1 MSQLSHA
8 ESDSFTREGED
19 SVTATE
25 GEWVR
30 AHPLYQDSA
39 DTGRRVFRH
48 AGRRFCGA
56 DRDV

>member
-8 ESDSFTREGED
+8 EDASFSHEGED

-25 GEWVR
+25 GTR
-30 AHPLYQDSA
+30 ASFIYQDST

-48 AGRRFCGA
+48 AGRRFRGA